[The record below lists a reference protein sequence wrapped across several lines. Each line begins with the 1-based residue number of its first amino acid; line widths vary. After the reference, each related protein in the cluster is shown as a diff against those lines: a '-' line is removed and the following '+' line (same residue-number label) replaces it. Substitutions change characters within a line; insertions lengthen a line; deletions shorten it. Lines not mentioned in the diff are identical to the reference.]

1 MPSGHSFTSDVR
13 AGLLADKIIKVMAVS
28 RMDNISPRWF
38 AFFSGPNP
46 TIQQHPTVRS
56 GSEKMPE

>member
-38 AFFSGPNP
+38 AFF
-46 TIQQHPTVRS
+46 
-56 GSEKMPE
+56 